1 MVLMNIAN
9 EKRFAHSC
17 RHAHCGYGNAR
28 TDTEADISCEVDVGE
43 RISKER
49 IIILNVKLNG
59 LFLYVLQIVT
69 GNALCYRIKQLIIRD
84 RLEILGNCL
93 LQAYSVDTYFNEV
106 MNKTLFDRFIS
117 HNIGEHIL
125 DVYDID
131 SV

>member
-1 MVLMNIAN
+1 MNVAN
-9 EKRFAHSC
+9 EKRLAHSC
-17 RHAHCGYGNAR
+17 RHTHCGYGNAR
-28 TDTEADISCEVDVGE
+28 TDAEADISCEIDVGE
-43 RISKER
+43 RIGKER

-59 LFLYVLQIVT
+59 FFLYVLQIVT

-93 LQAYSVDTYFNEV
+93 LQAYSVDTYFNKV

-117 HNIGEHIL
+117 HNIGEHIF